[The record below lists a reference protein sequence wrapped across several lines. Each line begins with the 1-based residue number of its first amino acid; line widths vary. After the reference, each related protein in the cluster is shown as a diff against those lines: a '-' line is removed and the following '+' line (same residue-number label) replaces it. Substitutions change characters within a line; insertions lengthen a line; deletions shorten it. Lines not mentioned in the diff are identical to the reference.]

1 MNEKTKHKIFVYG
14 TLRPK
19 DDEGNFLPAT
29 HRLYGYIMYNYFD
42 KFPFVV
48 ETDRYNDEMYV
59 VGNIIEVDDKQL
71 AQLDRYEGVDR
82 DLYSRNRAMAYANEA
97 DDSTTPEIVYVY
109 VGTGIQIPMVTNGD
123 WADVA

>member
-42 KFPFVV
+42 KFPYVLEDDV
-48 ETDRYNDEMYV
+48 QPDSVHV

-82 DLYSRNRAMAYANEA
+82 ELYSRNRAFVYLIDGDDYRDNEV
-97 DDSTTPEIVYVY
+97 VYVY
-109 VGTGIQIPMVTNGD
+109 VGTGIQIPQVASGD